1 MILRVFCDG
10 GARGNPGP
18 AAAAAVILQKNK
30 DQWEILQQL
39 TRFLG
44 RATNN
49 QAEYEAVQM
58 ALSWISEN
66 LDLGRGDRLQVYL
79 DSQLVCNQLKGL
91 YKVKNSDLAERIF
104 NIKALEKKISAPVEY
119 IYIQRD
125 KNKQA
130 DALVNQ
136 TLDLYKNNK

>member
-10 GARGNPGP
+10 GSRGNPGP
-18 AAAAAVILQKNK
+18 AAAAAVIMQKNQDK
-30 DQWEILQQL
+30 WDLLQQL

-58 ALSWISEN
+58 ALSWIAEN
-66 LDLGRGDRLQVYL
+66 LDLRKEDQLQVYL

-91 YKVKNSDLAERIF
+91 YKVKNSDLAEKLFRI
-104 NIKALEKKISAPVEY
+104 KTLEKKIPTPVEY
-119 IYIQRD
+119 IYIRRE

-136 TLDLYKNNK
+136 TLDLYKNNT